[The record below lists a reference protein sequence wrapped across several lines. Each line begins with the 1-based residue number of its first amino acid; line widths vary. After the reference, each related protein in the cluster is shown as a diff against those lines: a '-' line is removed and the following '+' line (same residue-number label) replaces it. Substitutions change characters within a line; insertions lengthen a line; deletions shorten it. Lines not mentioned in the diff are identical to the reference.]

1 MPELRSFRNRLEH
14 RTLTW
19 SAFSVLAGA
28 VLYLRPSPFLRT
40 LAIALAA
47 WAGLGILAALLSEVS
62 SLRRTQA
69 DSEQTD
75 ALRVAEESR
84 TVNRALELAMALG
97 ATGAAAGL
105 SFALRAAAPEWRGA
119 GWGSLG
125 QGAFVLFFSLFHL
138 HRIPPLPFPQALS
151 VFRGP
156 EHEPFLLDGQEG
168 AVLLVHGFG
177 DSPDEM
183 RPLGEE
189 LHAAGWTAR
198 GMLLPGFGPQFSAL
212 GDVRWEDWMEAVLQ
226 ELRELRGRYSRVVLL
241 GYSLGGSLALAAS
254 AAEPPDGLELLAP
267 FTQANGD
274 LKKIAGGMILPLISR
289 YFYPLKDADFGDPR
303 LQSTIRDFLPTVDLE
318 DSRTVSALRS
328 VGFPSSILEQVV
340 RSGWH
345 ARRAAASLRL
355 PVLIVQGADDGVVH
369 PESTRRLLQRFP
381 VPPRYI
387 QVPGEHALT
396 RPSSPSW
403 EEVRRETL
411 SFAAELQKECTERS
425 MEPC

>member
-1 MPELRSFRNRLEH
+1 
-14 RTLTW
+14 
-19 SAFSVLAGA
+19 
-28 VLYLRPSPFLRT
+28 
-40 LAIALAA
+40 
-47 WAGLGILAALLSEVS
+47 
-62 SLRRTQA
+62 
-69 DSEQTD
+69 
-75 ALRVAEESR
+75 
-84 TVNRALELAMALG
+84 
-97 ATGAAAGL
+97 
-105 SFALRAAAPEWRGA
+105 
-119 GWGSLG
+119 
-125 QGAFVLFFSLFHL
+125 
-138 HRIPPLPFPQALS
+138 

-156 EHEPFLLDGQEG
+156 EHQPFLLEGQEG

-177 DSPDEM
+177 DSPEEM

-198 GMLLPGFGPQFSAL
+198 GMLLPGFGPQLSAIA
-212 GDVRWEDWMEAVLQ
+212 DVRWEDWIEAVLQ
-226 ELRELRGRYSRVVLL
+226 ELRALRARHSRVLLL

-289 YFYPLKDADFGDPR
+289 YFYPLKDADFADPR
-303 LQSTIRDFLPTVDLE
+303 LQSTIRDFLPSADL
-318 DSRTVSALRS
+318 DDPRTVSALRS
-328 VGFPSSILEQVV
+328 VGFPISILEQVV

-355 PVLIVQGADDGVVH
+355 PVLILQGAEDDLVH
-369 PESTRRLLQRFP
+369 PEATRRLLQRFP

-387 QVPGEHALT
+387 EVPGEHALT

-411 SFAAELQKECTERS
+411 WFAEELQKECAERN